1 MRPNDIAI
9 VGVSEIKNVV
19 KAGKSIYDL
28 AGEAFSQ
35 LIEKTDLKP
44 KDIDGLALTMPLT
57 ESNAFIANYM
67 CDTLGLSPTWL
78 LLSALGGCSASG
90 GVARAVQ
97 GIRGGDCEIAVVI
110 SADAPTS
117 KPRLATGGYKSEYEL
132 SYGIQGPSGY
142 FGLLLSRYIAQYE
155 FIPEALGRLAIAQ
168 REHAIHNV
176 NAVEKLRQPLSMD
189 DYMSSRMISD
199 PLRLFDCVMRC
210 DGANAMLVMSTE
222 KARKLGFKK
231 FVHPV
236 AYAERSNH
244 LGDLMQPD
252 ITETGFA
259 DAGPRALK
267 KAGMTP
273 KDIRIFAP
281 YDDFT
286 VALMLKLEQIGFC
299 ERGKGCRYIM
309 DTDFTWKGD
318 LPLNTSGGQIS
329 AGQPGLAG
337 GGLNMVEAVRQ
348 LLGEAGHCQVD
359 NAKNA
364 MVTGIGGIPLG
375 RNWSISNV
383 TILEPGK

>member
-9 VGVSEIKNVV
+9 VGYSEIKNVV
-19 KAGKSIYDL
+19 KSGQSNFDL
-28 AGEAFSQ
+28 SGAAFSK
-35 LIEKTDLKP
+35 LMESTGLEPSK
-44 KDIDGLALTMPLT
+44 IDGLAVTMPLT
-57 ESNAFIANYM
+57 ETNAFYANYM
-67 CDTLGLSPTWL
+67 CDALGLSPTWL

-90 GVARAVQ
+90 GVARAVSA
-97 GIRGGDCEIAVVI
+97 IREGQCEIAVVL
-110 SADAPTS
+110 SSDNPTS
-117 KPRLATGGYKSEYEL
+117 RPRVPTGGYKSEYEN
-132 SYGIQGPSGY
+132 SVGVQGPSGF

-155 FIPEALGRLAIAQ
+155 FIPEALGKLAIAQ
-168 REHAIHNV
+168 RDHAIMNE
-176 NAVEKLRQPLSMD
+176 NAVEKLRIPLTMK
-189 DYMSSRMISD
+189 DYLDSRMISD

-210 DGANAMLVMSTE
+210 DGANAMLMMSTE
-222 KARKLGFKK
+222 KARKMGFKK

-244 LGDLMQPD
+244 LGHTMQPD

-267 KAGMTP
+267 QAGMTP

-286 VALMLKLEQIGFC
+286 VALMLKLEQIGFT

-309 DTDFTWKGD
+309 ETDFSHKGT

-348 LLGEAGHCQVD
+348 LMGEAGERQVE

-364 MVTGIGGIPLG
+364 MVTGIGGIPYG